1 MEYLLIQINFIF
13 NGLFGDAIS
22 VYVAGEYMWI
32 WVIGGMKSKGFG
44 EKPVHHKFH
53 MDCPWREPGVSIWN
67 DSSSEY
73 ELHCNS
79 SLNWWWISVQLY
91 S

>member
-1 MEYLLIQINFIF
+1 
-13 NGLFGDAIS
+13 
-22 VYVAGEYMWI
+22 
-32 WVIGGMKSKGFG
+32 MKSKGFG